1 MRALTWNIHYWRTA
15 RREENVAAVADALAA
30 SGADIISLNEVL
42 HPHPHSAGEGD
53 RDALSWV
60 AERLGMHVVFGA
72 WQRWPAHLDGPDE
85 GFGNA
90 ILSRWPIAASASH
103 HLSSTPSTESRG
115 LLEARVLL
123 PSGEPFTVYSVHLD
137 FTDEEARV
145 VQFRNARQWLVRD
158 RNRPHLFMGDIN
170 AISAWDYE
178 EQPELLEELAAGI
191 GAHLVDYGKGPRVVA
206 AIEKAGYVDAGR
218 RLGRPGCRTHV
229 VALPD
234 LRLDYIFA
242 SAPLADRLAAYG
254 IIDEADG
261 VSDHRP
267 VWVEVRDL

>member
-1 MRALTWNIHYWRTA
+1 
-15 RREENVAAVADALAA
+15 
-30 SGADIISLNEVL
+30 
-42 HPHPHSAGEGD
+42 
-53 RDALSWV
+53 
-60 AERLGMHVVFGA
+60 
-72 WQRWPAHLDGPDE
+72 
-85 GFGNA
+85 
-90 ILSRWPIAASASH
+90 
-103 HLSSTPSTESRG
+103 
-115 LLEARVLL
+115 
-123 PSGEPFTVYSVHLD
+123 VHLD
-137 FTDEEARV
+137 YTDEEARV

-170 AISAWDYE
+170 ALSAWDYE
-178 EQPELLEELAAGI
+178 AQPDLLADFAQGV

-218 RLGRPGCRTHV
+218 LLGAPGARTHV
-229 VALPD
+229 TVKPN

-267 VWVEVRDL
+267 VWVELRDL